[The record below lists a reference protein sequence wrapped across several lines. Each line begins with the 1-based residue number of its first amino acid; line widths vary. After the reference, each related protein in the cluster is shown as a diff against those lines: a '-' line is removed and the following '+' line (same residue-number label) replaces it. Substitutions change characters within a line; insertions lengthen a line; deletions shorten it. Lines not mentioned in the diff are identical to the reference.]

1 MFVFFFLI
9 NLLNIQAQS
18 VMNKNAMGL
27 RIGDNNGLAY
37 ELSYQRYLND
47 FKNQRLELGFG
58 LKNSRALEY
67 IKLVGLHEFVSKLT
81 GDYSWYIGTGGGIA
95 AFENSL
101 IKDNTGLIAAV
112 FGIEHS
118 TPEVPILFS
127 LDFRPEYSF
136 NDEYS
141 TTIDF
146 DIALSI
152 RIQF

>member
-1 MFVFFFLI
+1 MFVFLLLT
-9 NLLNIQAQS
+9 NLFTIQAPS
-18 VMNKNAMGL
+18 DMNKNGMGL
-27 RIGDNNGLAY
+27 RTGDNNGLAY
-37 ELSYQRYLND
+37 ELSYQRHLND
-47 FKNQRLELGFG
+47 SKNQRLEFGFG
-58 LKNSRALEY
+58 LKDSKELEY
-67 IKLVGLHEFVSKLT
+67 LKLVGLYEFISKLT
-81 GDYSWYIGTGGGIA
+81 GDYRWYIGTGVGIA

-101 IKDNTGLIAAV
+101 VKENTGLILAV

-146 DIALSI
+146 DMALSI
-152 RIQF
+152 RNQF